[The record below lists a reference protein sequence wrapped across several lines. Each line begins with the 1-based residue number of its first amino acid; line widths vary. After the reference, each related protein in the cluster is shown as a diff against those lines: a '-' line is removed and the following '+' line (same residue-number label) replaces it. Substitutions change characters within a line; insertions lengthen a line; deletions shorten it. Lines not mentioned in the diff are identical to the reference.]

1 MSASTTTGTTTATA
15 IVPADVPFD
24 AVATDP
30 VGVVDD
36 VNGVL
41 VVVAKFALK
50 LLLVDKT
57 ARSELSY
64 TIRTP

>member
-24 AVATDP
+24 SVATDP

-50 LLLVDKT
+50 LLLVDKA